1 MIRAAEIDKPVGH
14 PERRDEQGL
23 ALLAVLF
30 ALTLLMLLALPFA
43 VSMSVGAD
51 AAMRDVDQTA
61 TEQASASVRD
71 LLLADVA
78 LSHPAFDET
87 PDYDGLDEWPV
98 GVDLPEAFDDLREN
112 GRVLL
117 GGEVTDLQRY
127 LSLDSASPLLLANV
141 IGTATR
147 LTEDFEPDAS
157 SMVVDG
163 AQNLPEQGY
172 LWVANEVVSYDSKE
186 GNTLLG
192 VQRGLLREY
201 GFADGTAGVRQ
212 QSLVLDYRC
221 VLASI
226 WPFFG
231 PDRDGK
237 RVPYKAVGEL
247 LEIQKADMGTFT
259 ASEMDAFERV
269 FAVDAQAE
277 TAPTWGRPERIFEEL
292 QGGLSRR
299 MTVRSAV
306 HLGAGSTVRI
316 RNLSSGEFEY
326 GVLMRA
332 STQRPGRA
340 QLQLPS
346 VFQLDL
352 LMPVSKSFPAVDT
365 VVEPLVPAPVNVNTA
380 SAEVL
385 TALFANVRRSDG
397 LRIPAGN
404 QRQSTAPPNI
414 SPSAAA
420 ELADEIV
427 QLRFQASGVVGGGPF
442 TGWQDL
448 VERFLAP
455 KLAGAGNSPTRN
467 KWIDLYRNIRT
478 GRSSQLEMGTA
489 PLCFKS
495 GPWVQYRAAASKKRS
510 VVAPGVV
517 GRHERTGRAAILP
530 GFQMERRWETQVAF
544 EDAFVLD
551 RRSPFW
557 LTSPINLG
565 HLRTDFLGNDP
576 ASRTFPHL
584 IPIAFPGLGLGA
596 PRFAVDDP
604 ADSGIEPATAVSR
617 RGQWRGN
624 AGVVALDSFAQN
636 VNRRGRDVQKEGP
649 YVMNN
654 TGPSEPGGQPQPGNR
669 RHDQISFPFSRDG
682 GFMGRFATSFWL
694 EPQTLENRILF
705 DHSDGDPDRNRMA
718 VLGRDGN
725 LVFEVIDEAGI
736 DPNPSESPAGIERT
750 AVQVN
755 LPLAELGLPANTPV
769 HLNVSAPTGR
779 PGDMSVFV
787 DGMTRGKRNYCTY
800 LSAPIPPFDPTL
812 ANNSVGYGQ
821 DPNGTNGNERFINIT
836 VESTENFPPVGI
848 LRIGLELFEYS
859 SINGNTFVCEFR
871 DSLGGRGARQR
882 GREHRPSIPVDQNGE
897 PTVDFNDPQ
906 FQGVNL
912 DVFPEHPVGSL
923 VELYGY
929 GAVLTEDTPMMV
941 GKTQLADTL
950 GQFAVAR
957 GFVSNPDPI
966 SLIPLQGPPRPV
978 GVGIDEN
985 WTGDLELADPVPTG
999 DDQPPPNASDEIAS
1013 AFAPSGGYALLIQE
1027 RLGFEN
1033 TQNGQVSGTPAEV
1046 GGIELIRYASRQGT
1060 RLVNVQRAQTLPG
1073 DDNRIDNDL
1082 YNVTARKFI
1091 TDYPNEW
1098 QLQGGNG
1105 TWDDLPTRILWVVPV
1120 SIAVQNTNV
1129 VWDPAVTQTSE
1140 WVQLMPA
1147 GADQDIEW
1155 VRYDAV
1161 ADNRFLVRGN
1171 RNAWQ
1176 SVFRELTRTNSR
1188 TRVGLGQLG
1197 PDEPTVPTE
1206 PPWGTVTPTANFVGY
1221 TPQLE
1226 STYPQIHWA
1235 RRRLAFRGD
1244 PFTRTS
1250 SHPQTNAQVTQ
1261 CQRVQLL
1268 WGNYG
1273 AYTGRVG
1280 RHDRVAL
1287 VQGSVATG
1295 TARPA
1300 VEWHTCTWAARR
1312 YGSDNLQQDR
1322 TPPELF
1328 GPRPFQL
1335 IAFRDEVRNQY
1346 IGPPQNTQIQ
1356 DPRQYDRIVKFPSGE
1371 LPAAFCQN
1379 PSIGGGVNGE
1389 QPIQGVVD
1397 EVEVVSHVAADIVL
1411 DEIMDANAQQ
1421 LTTNPFFTNTSLGA
1435 LWAGGSDLSGA
1446 FPEAGGL
1453 IQVDDE
1459 IMAYSARANG
1469 VFTIANNGRGLLNTE
1484 ARGHDRGARVKFLSH
1499 RPAAILAGSVG
1510 GSESVLTVQDIGPLP
1525 NAGTLLMGQELLHYA
1540 WSRRNANTLEM
1551 PNWYP
1556 PKPDGTV
1563 DTNTSAARGLFR
1575 GRYGTAPQGASSGE
1589 VVIQFPFR
1597 HWDRYAD
1604 FSDDPELSYFQFTTN
1619 EAPVFYRD
1627 VQWREETID
1636 PRVRVICRVRTDSLA
1651 PWTADP
1657 SEHPGLWEFSGGSA
1671 DSEAHRIGRQAS
1683 RLEIRFHTV
1692 YQPGCLDLQAFT
1704 QHGWKTSARVE
1715 NVRVQYEGQ
1724 SRILDEQ
1731 VTAR

>member
-1 MIRAAEIDKPVGH
+1 MIRADRGG
-14 PERRDEQGL
+14 DEQGL

-51 AAMRDVDQTA
+51 AAMRDVEQTA

-98 GVDLPEAFDDLREN
+98 GVDLPEAFAELREN

-147 LTEDFEPDAS
+147 LTEDFEPDATT
-157 SMVVDG
+157 MVVDD
-163 AQNLPEQGY
+163 ASNLPEQGY
-172 LWVANEVVSYDSKE
+172 LWLAHEVVSYDSKD
-186 GNTLLG
+186 GNALQG
-192 VQRGLLREY
+192 VQRGLLQEY
-201 GFADGTAGVRQ
+201 GFADGTSGIRQ

-237 RVPYKAVGEL
+237 RAPYKSVGEL
-247 LEIQKADMGTFT
+247 LEIQKADMGSFS
-259 ASEMDAFERV
+259 AAEMDAFARV

-277 TAPTWGRPERIFEEL
+277 NAPSWGRPERVFNEL
-292 QGGLSRR
+292 QGGQSRR
-299 MTVRSAV
+299 LMVKSAV

-316 RNLSSGEFEY
+316 RSLATGEFEY

-332 STQRPGRA
+332 STQQPGRA

-352 LMPVSKSFPAVDT
+352 LMPVQNAYEASDT

-380 SAEVL
+380 SVEVL

-397 LRIPAGN
+397 LQIPADN
-404 QRQSTAPPNI
+404 QRRGTSPPNI
-414 SPSAAA
+414 SPSAAR
-420 ELADEIV
+420 ELANEIEM
-427 QLRFQASGVVGGGPF
+427 LRFQAAGVPGGGPF

-448 VERFLAP
+448 VERFFAP
-455 KLAGAGNSPTRN
+455 KVQAEGNDGVRT
-467 KWIDLYRNIRT
+467 KWLDLYRNVRT
-478 GRSSQLEMGTA
+478 GRDSVLEMGTA

-495 GPWVQYRAAASKKRS
+495 GPWVSYRAAASKKRS

-530 GFQMERRWETQVAF
+530 GFRMERTWETQVAF

-565 HLRTDFLGNDP
+565 HLQPNRTGNDP
-576 ASRTFPHL
+576 ASRYFPHL
-584 IPIAFPGLGLGA
+584 IPLAYPSLGLGA
-596 PRFAVDDP
+596 PRYAVDDP
-604 ADSGIEPATAVSR
+604 ADSGVEPATAIAR

-624 AGVVALDSFAQN
+624 NGLVALDSFAQS

-649 YVMNN
+649 YLMRN
-654 TGPSEPGGQPQPGNR
+654 TGPTEPGGQAQPNR
-669 RHDQISFPFSRDG
+669 NGRHDQISFPFSVEG
-682 GFMGRFATSFWL
+682 GFMGRFATAFWL

-705 DHSDGDPDRNRMA
+705 DHSDGDPDRNRLV

-725 LVFEVIDEAGI
+725 LVVEVIDEAGI

-750 AVQVN
+750 SVQVN

-787 DGMTRGKRNYCTY
+787 DGMTRGQRNYCTY
-800 LSAPIPPFDPTL
+800 LSAPIPPFDPSL
-812 ANNSVGYGQ
+812 QNNAVGYGQ
-821 DPNGTNGNERFINIT
+821 DPNATNGNERFINIT

-941 GKTQLADTL
+941 GKTSLDGQLGA
-950 GQFAVAR
+950 FAVAR
-957 GFVSNPDPI
+957 AFVSNPDPI
-966 SLIPLQGPPRPV
+966 TLVPLQGQPIPI
-978 GVGIDEN
+978 GTGIDEN

-999 DDQPPPNASDEIAS
+999 DDQPPPNASNEIAD
-1013 AFAPSGGYALLIQE
+1013 AFSTGGGYALLIQD
-1027 RLGFEN
+1027 RIGFEN
-1033 TQNGQVSGTPAEV
+1033 NTNGQISGTPTEI

-1060 RLVNVQRAQTLPG
+1060 RLVNVQRAQALPG
-1073 DDNRIDNDL
+1073 RDNQIDGQL
-1082 YNVTARKFI
+1082 YDATARKFVM
-1091 TDYPNEW
+1091 DYNNNW
-1098 QLQGGNG
+1098 QLPNGAG
-1105 TWDDLPTRILWVVPV
+1105 TWDDLPTRIVWVVPV
-1120 SIAVQNTNV
+1120 SITVQNTGV
-1129 VWDPAVTQTSE
+1129 LWDPATTQTSE
-1140 WVQLMPA
+1140 WVQLLPA
-1147 GADQDIEW
+1147 GQDADTEW
-1155 VRYDAV
+1155 VRYDAI
-1161 ADNRFLVRGN
+1161 ADGRFLVRGN
-1171 RNAWQ
+1171 RSAWR
-1176 SVFRELTRTNSR
+1176 SVYQELTRSVSR
-1188 TRVGLGQLG
+1188 QRVGVGQLG
-1197 PDEPTVPTE
+1197 PDETVVPTE
-1206 PPWGTVTPTANFVGY
+1206 PPWGTVTPSANFIGY

-1244 PFTRTS
+1244 PFTNTS

-1287 VQGSVATG
+1287 VQGSIASG
-1295 TARPA
+1295 TTRPA
-1300 VEWHTCTWAARR
+1300 VEWHTCSWAVRR

-1328 GPRPFQL
+1328 GPKPFQL

-1371 LPAAFCQN
+1371 LPAAHCPN
-1379 PSIGGGVNGE
+1379 PAIGGGVNGE
-1389 QPIQGVVD
+1389 QQMQGIVD
-1397 EVEVVSHVAADIVL
+1397 EVEVVSHVAPDLVL
-1411 DEIMDANAQQ
+1411 DEVMDASAQQ

-1435 LWAGGSDLSGA
+1435 LWAGGADLSGQ
-1446 FPEAGGL
+1446 FPESGGL

-1484 ARGHDRGARVKFLSH
+1484 PRGHDRGARVKFLSH

-1510 GSESVLTVQDIGPLP
+1510 GNESVLTVQDIGPLP
-1525 NAGTLLMGQELLHYA
+1525 IAGTLLMGQELLHYT
-1540 WSRRNANTLEM
+1540 WSRRSANTLEM

-1556 PKPDGTV
+1556 PLPDGTV

-1575 GRYGTAPQGASSGE
+1575 GRYGTAPQAASTGE

-1604 FSDDPELSYFQFTTN
+1604 FSDDPELAYYQVTTN

-1627 VQWREETID
+1627 LQWREETTD

-1657 SEHPGLWEFSGGSA
+1657 SEHPGLWEFSRGSS
-1671 DSEAHRIGRQAS
+1671 DTEAHRIGRQAS
-1683 RLEIRFHTV
+1683 RLEVRFHTV

-1715 NVRVQYEGQ
+1715 DIRVQYEGQ

>member
-1 MIRAAEIDKPVGH
+1 MTLG
-14 PERRDEQGL
+14 ERRDTERGL

-87 PDYDGLDEWPV
+87 PDYDGLNEWPV
-98 GVDLPEAFDDLREN
+98 GVDLPPAFDELREG

-117 GGEVTDLQRY
+117 GGEVEDLQRY

-147 LTEDFEPDAS
+147 LTEDLEPDATT
-157 SMVVDG
+157 MAVDD
-163 AQNLPEQGY
+163 ASNLPEQGY
-172 LWVANEVVSYDSKE
+172 LWIAHEVVSYDSKE
-186 GNTLLG
+186 GGTLLG
-192 VQRGLLREY
+192 VQRGLLQEF
-201 GFADGTAGVRQ
+201 GFADGTNGIRQ
-212 QSLVLDYRC
+212 QSLVVDYRC
-221 VLASI
+221 MLAAI
-226 WPFFG
+226 WPYFA

-237 RVPYKAVGEL
+237 RVPYKSVGEL
-247 LEIQKADMGTFT
+247 LEIQGAEMGTFD
-259 ASEMDAFERV
+259 AAEMDAFARV
-269 FAVDAQAE
+269 FAIDAQAE
-277 TAPTWGRPERIFEEL
+277 TAPSWGRPERVFNDL
-292 QGGLSRR
+292 QGNLSRTL
-299 MTVRSAV
+299 TVKSAV

-316 RNLSSGEFEY
+316 RNLATGEFEY
-326 GVLMRA
+326 GVLVRA
-332 STQRPGRA
+332 GTQRPGRA

-346 VFQLDL
+346 VFQLEL
-352 LMPVSKSFPAVDT
+352 LMPVRGSFPAVDT

-380 SAEVL
+380 SREVL
-385 TALFANVRRSDG
+385 TAVLANVRRSDG
-397 LRIPAGN
+397 LRIPADN
-404 QRQSTAPPNI
+404 QRRSTSPPNI
-414 SPSAAA
+414 SRRAAE
-420 ELADEIV
+420 ELADELV
-427 QLRFQASGVVGGGPF
+427 QLRMPGMGFEGGGAF

-448 VERFLAP
+448 VQRFFTP
-455 KLAGAGNSPTRN
+455 KLQSSGNNPERN
-467 KWIDLYRNIRT
+467 KWVDLYRNVRT
-478 GRSSQLEMGTA
+478 GRDSVLEMGTA

-495 GPWVQYRAAASKKRS
+495 GPWVKYRAAANKKRS

-530 GFQMERRWETQVAF
+530 GFQVERRWETQVDF

-565 HLRTDFLGNDP
+565 HLQPNSTGNDP
-576 ASRTFPHL
+576 ASRYFPHL
-584 IPIAFPGLGLGA
+584 VPVAYPGLGLGA
-596 PRFAVDDP
+596 PRYAVDDP
-604 ADSGIEPATAVSR
+604 ADSGVEPATAIAR
-617 RGQWRGN
+617 RRQWPGN
-624 AGVVALDSFAQN
+624 AGQVQVDSFAQST
-636 VNRRGRDVQKEGP
+636 NRRGRDVQKEGP

-654 TGPSEPGGQPQPGNR
+654 TGPMEPGGQPQQGGNR
-669 RHDQISFPFSRDG
+669 RHDQISFPFSVNG
-682 GFMGRFATSFWL
+682 GFMGRFATSFWV
-694 EPQTLENRILF
+694 EPSTLEGRILF
-705 DHSDGDPDRNRMA
+705 DHGDGDPDRNRLS
-718 VLGRDGN
+718 VLSRDSN
-725 LVFEVIDEAGI
+725 LVLEVIDEAGI
-736 DPNPSESPAGIERT
+736 DPNPGDSPAGVERT
-750 AVQVN
+750 SVQAV

-779 PGDMSVFV
+779 PGDLSMFV

-800 LSAPIPPFDPTL
+800 LSAPISVFDPTL

-821 DPNGTNGNERFINIT
+821 DPNSTNGNERFLGVT
-836 VESTENFPPVGI
+836 VESAENFPPVGI

-882 GREHRPSIPVDQNGE
+882 GREHRPSIPTDENGR

-941 GKTQLADTL
+941 GKTALDGQL

-957 GFVSNPDPI
+957 GFVDNPDPI
-966 SLIPLQGPPRPV
+966 ALTPLQGPPIPI
-978 GVGIDEN
+978 GVGIDET
-985 WTGDLELADPVPTG
+985 WTGDLELADPLPTG
-999 DDQPPPNASDEIAS
+999 SDQPPANASDEIAGGFS
-1013 AFAPSGGYALLIQE
+1013 LGGGYALLIQE
-1027 RLGFEN
+1027 RIGFQNN
-1033 TQNGQVSGTPAEV
+1033 TNGQIAGDTTEV

-1060 RLVNVQRAQTLPG
+1060 RLVNVQRAQTLPRPAS
-1073 DDNRIDNDL
+1073 DDNRVDPLLFDQ
-1082 YNVTARKFI
+1082 TPRKFV
-1091 TDYPNEW
+1091 TDWNDNIRQQDLLFDE
-1098 QLQGGNG
+1098 
-1105 TWDDLPTRILWVVPV
+1105 LPTVILWVVPV
-1120 SIAVQNTNV
+1120 SIGVQNTSV
-1129 VWDPAVTQTSE
+1129 LWDPLTTNTSE

-1147 GADQDIEW
+1147 GQDADIEW
-1155 VRYDAV
+1155 VRYDAI
-1161 ADNRFLVRGN
+1161 AEDRYLVRGN
-1171 RNAWQ
+1171 TSAWRSCYQ
-1176 SVFRELTRTNSR
+1176 ELTRTTSR
-1188 TRVGLGQLG
+1188 QQIGVGQLG
-1197 PDEPTVPTE
+1197 TSQQPQQTPRPVD
-1206 PPWGTVTPTANFVGY
+1206 PPWGTVDPSANFIGY

-1226 STYPQIHWA
+1226 STYPVIHWA
-1235 RRRLAFRGD
+1235 RRQLAFRGD
-1244 PFTRTS
+1244 PFTGTS
-1250 SHPQTNAQVTQ
+1250 SHPQTNSQVTQ

-1287 VQGSVATG
+1287 VQGSVASG
-1295 TARPA
+1295 TSRPA
-1300 VEWHTCTWAARR
+1300 VEWHTVTWAARR

-1322 TPPELF
+1322 RPPELF

-1371 LPAAFCQN
+1371 LPAAFCPN
-1379 PSIGGGVNGE
+1379 PSVGGGVNGE
-1389 QPIQGVVD
+1389 QPVQGVVD
-1397 EVEVVSHVAADIVL
+1397 EVEVVQHVAPDLVL
-1411 DEIMDANAQQ
+1411 DELMDANAQQ
-1421 LTTNPFFTNTSLGA
+1421 LTTNPFFTNNSLGA
-1435 LWAGGSDLSGA
+1435 LWAGGADLSA
-1446 FPEAGGL
+1446 RFPENGGL

-1459 IMAYSARANG
+1459 IMAYTARANG

-1484 ARGHDRGARVKFLSH
+1484 ARGHDRGARVKFLTH

-1510 GSESVLTVQDIGPLP
+1510 AAESVITVQDIGPLP
-1525 NAGTLLMGQELLHYA
+1525 LAGTLLMGQELLHYA
-1540 WSRRNANTLEM
+1540 WSRNTVNTLEM

-1556 PKPDGTV
+1556 PNPDGTV
-1563 DTNTSAARGLFR
+1563 ETGSSAARGLFR
-1575 GRYGTAPQGASSGE
+1575 GRFGTAPQGASSGE

-1604 FSDDPELSYFQFTTN
+1604 FSDDPELSYYQLTTN

-1627 VQWREETID
+1627 LTWREETTD
-1636 PRVRVICRVRTDSLA
+1636 PRVQVVCKVRTDSLA

-1657 SEHPGLWEFSGGSA
+1657 AEYPGLWEFSGGSS
-1671 DSEAHRIGRQAS
+1671 DSEPHRIGRQAS
-1683 RLEIRFHTV
+1683 RLEVRFHTV

-1715 NVRVQYEGQ
+1715 DVRVQYEGQ

>member
-1 MIRAAEIDKPVGH
+1 MIRDVH
-14 PERRDEQGL
+14 PERDERGL

-51 AAMRDVDQTA
+51 AAMRDVDQAA

-78 LSHPAFDET
+78 MSHPAFDET
-87 PDYDGLDEWPV
+87 PDYDGLDEWPA
-98 GVDLPEAFDDLREN
+98 GVDLPEAFDAILED

-117 GGEVTDLQRY
+117 GGEVTDLQRF

-147 LTEDFEPDAS
+147 LGEDFEPDATT
-157 SMVVDG
+157 MVVDD
-163 AQNLPEQGY
+163 ASKLPEQGY
-172 LWVANEVVSYDSKE
+172 LWLANEVVSYDSKD
-186 GNTLLG
+186 GSSLLG
-192 VQRGLLREY
+192 VQRGLLQEY

-212 QSLVLDYRC
+212 QALVLDYRC
-221 VLASI
+221 VLAAI

-237 RVPYKAVGEL
+237 RVPYKSVGEL
-247 LEIQKADMGTFT
+247 LEIQKAEMGAFT
-259 ASEMDAFERV
+259 AAEMDAFARA

-277 TAPTWGRPERIFEEL
+277 TAPSWGRPERVFNEL
-292 QGGLSRR
+292 QAGMSRR
-299 MTVRSAV
+299 LTVKSAL

-316 RNLSSGEFEY
+316 RNVATGESEY

-332 STQRPGRA
+332 ATQQPGRA

-346 VFQLDL
+346 VFHLDL
-352 LMPVSKSFPAVDT
+352 LMPVQKGFPAVDT

-380 SAEVL
+380 PREVL
-385 TALFANVRRSDG
+385 TALFAHVRRSDG
-397 LRIPAGN
+397 LQIPADN
-404 QRQSTAPPNI
+404 QRRSSAPPNI
-414 SPSAAA
+414 SPRAAA

-427 QLRFQASGVVGGGPF
+427 MLRFQATGVAGGGPF

-448 VERFLAP
+448 VERFFAP
-455 KLAGAGNSPTRN
+455 KLQAEGNNQGRN
-467 KWIDLYRNIRT
+467 KWVDLYRNVRT
-478 GRSSQLEMGTA
+478 GRDSVLEMGTA

-495 GPWVQYRAAASKKRS
+495 GPWVTYRAAASKKRS

-517 GRHERTGRAAILP
+517 GRHERTGKAAILP
-530 GFQMERRWETQVAF
+530 GFQMERRWETQIEF

-565 HLRTDFLGNDP
+565 HLQPTSTGNDP
-576 ASRTFPHL
+576 ASRYLPHL
-584 IPIAFPGLGLGA
+584 VPIAYPSMGLGA
-596 PRFAVDDP
+596 ARYAVDDP
-604 ADSGIEPATAVSR
+604 ADSGIEPATSISR
-617 RGQWRGN
+617 RGQWRG
-624 AGVVALDSFAQN
+624 AQGIIGLESFSFGP
-636 VNRRGRDVQKEGP
+636 NRRGRDVQKEGP
-649 YVMNN
+649 YIMNN
-654 TGPSEPGGQPQPGNR
+654 TGPTEPGGQPQTGGNR
-669 RHDQISFPFSRDG
+669 RHDQISFPFSVDG

-705 DHSDGDPDRNRMA
+705 DHGDGDPDRNRLA
-718 VLGRDGN
+718 VLSRDGN
-725 LVFEVIDEAGI
+725 LVVEVIDEAGI
-736 DPNPSESPAGIERT
+736 DPNPNDSPAGVERT
-750 AVQVN
+750 SVQVN

-800 LSAPIPPFDPTL
+800 LSAPIPAFDPTL

-821 DPNGTNGNERFINIT
+821 DPNATNGNERFLSIT
-836 VESTENFPPVGI
+836 VESTENFPQVGV

-859 SINGNTFVCEFR
+859 SISGNTFVCEWR
-871 DSLGGRGARQR
+871 DSLGGRGARQI
-882 GREHRPSIPVDQNGE
+882 GREHRPNIPVDQNGE
-897 PTVDFNDPQ
+897 PTVDVNDPQ
-906 FQGVNL
+906 FQGLNL

-941 GKTQLADTL
+941 GKTQLADAI

-966 SLIPLQGPPRPV
+966 SLVPLQGQPIPV

-1013 AFAPSGGYALLIQE
+1013 AFSTSGGYALLLQE
-1027 RLGFEN
+1027 RIGFEN
-1033 TQNGQVSGTPAEV
+1033 NTNGQISGTPAEV

-1073 DDNRIDNDL
+1073 EDNRISNDL
-1082 YNVTARKFI
+1082 YNAQARKFI
-1091 TDYPNEW
+1091 TDYPNDW
-1098 QLQGGNG
+1098 QLAGGEG

-1120 SIAVQNTNV
+1120 SITVQNANV
-1129 VWDPAVTQTSE
+1129 IWDPAVTNTSE
-1140 WVQLMPA
+1140 WVQLLPA
-1147 GADQDIEW
+1147 GQDADLEW
-1155 VRYDAV
+1155 VRYDAI

-1171 RNAWQ
+1171 RSAWQ
-1176 SVFRELTRTNSR
+1176 SLFQELTRTVTR
-1188 TRVGLGQLG
+1188 TRVGIGQLG
-1197 PDEPTVPTE
+1197 PDAPTVPTT
-1206 PPWGTVTPTANFVGY
+1206 PPWGTVTASANFIGY

-1226 STYPQIHWA
+1226 STFPQIHWA

-1244 PFTRTS
+1244 PFTGTS
-1250 SHPQTNAQVTQ
+1250 SHPQNNAQVTQ

-1287 VQGSVATG
+1287 VQGSVASG
-1295 TARPA
+1295 TSRPA
-1300 VEWHTCTWAARR
+1300 VEWHTCTWGARR
-1312 YGSDNLQQDR
+1312 FGSDNLQQDR

-1328 GPRPFQL
+1328 GPKPFQL

-1371 LPAAFCQN
+1371 LPAAFCPN

-1389 QPIQGVVD
+1389 QQMQGVVD
-1397 EVEVVSHVAADIVL
+1397 EVEVVSHVAPDLVL

-1435 LWAGGSDLSGA
+1435 LWAGGADLSA
-1446 FPEAGGL
+1446 RFPESGGL

-1459 IMAYSARANG
+1459 VMAYSARANG

-1499 RPAAILAGSVG
+1499 RPAAILAGGVG
-1510 GSESVLTVQDIGPLP
+1510 GNESVLTVQDIGPLP
-1525 NAGTLLMGQELLHYA
+1525 LAGTLLMGQELLHYT

-1556 PKPDGTV
+1556 PNPDGTV
-1563 DTNTSAARGLFR
+1563 DTSTSAARGLFR
-1575 GRYGTAPQGASSGE
+1575 GRYGTAPQGAASGE

-1619 EAPVFYRD
+1619 EAPVYYRD
-1627 VQWREETID
+1627 LQWREEAID

-1651 PWTADP
+1651 PWTAVPD
-1657 SEHPGLWEFSGGSA
+1657 EFPGLWEFSGGSS
-1671 DSEAHRIGRQAS
+1671 DSKPHRIGRQAS
-1683 RLEIRFHTV
+1683 RLEVRFHTV

-1715 NVRVQYEGQ
+1715 DVRVQYEGQ